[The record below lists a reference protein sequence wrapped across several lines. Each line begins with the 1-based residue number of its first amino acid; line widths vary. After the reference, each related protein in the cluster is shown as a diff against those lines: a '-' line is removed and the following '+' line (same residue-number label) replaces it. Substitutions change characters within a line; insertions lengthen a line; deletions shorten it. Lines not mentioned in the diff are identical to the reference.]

1 MLSIVTAN
9 RGLRLLLA
17 VLSFACL
24 ALLGAQAA
32 QAAAPAQE
40 EPAIPMTLE
49 EKQGCGCHSLEK
61 ESWQM
66 SPHGQLD
73 ADGEPVAAC
82 ATCHGEYV
90 EGHPDEG
97 MIPLA
102 TDSSACTDCHEQ
114 TAAEWAGTVHA
125 EAGIQCISCHL
136 SHTQDLRVTS
146 DQLCQSCHREAL
158 QDPLHTAHWLG
169 ETPCTNCHVAQDD
182 IHAGGM
188 AAADPAAVLPVTP
201 RHDFVAVSGSN
212 CLDCH
217 GKDVTT
223 LDGPAQTKF
232 VVRNEL
238 MQTANQVPT
247 LRTELANAQQA
258 NRTLSFWQPV
268 SLGLGIGIGG
278 ILGIGFVL
286 LAVRVGRSKRGD
298 EQ

>member
-1 MLSIVTAN
+1 
-9 RGLRLLLA
+9 
-17 VLSFACL
+17 
-24 ALLGAQAA
+24 
-32 QAAAPAQE
+32 
-40 EPAIPMTLE
+40 MTLE

-61 ESWQM
+61 ESWEI

-73 ADGEPVAAC
+73 ANGEPVATC

-114 TAAEWAGTVHA
+114 TASEWEGTVHA

-136 SHTQDLRVTS
+136 SHSQDLRVTS
-146 DQLCQSCHREAL
+146 DQLCQTCHRDAL

-169 ETPCTNCHVAQDD
+169 ETPCTTCHVAETVHTVNGD
-182 IHAGGM
+182 ASTTTVAL
-188 AAADPAAVLPVTP
+188 AATP

-217 GKDVTT
+217 GKDVTA
-223 LDGPAQTKF
+223 LDGPAQTEF

-238 MQTANQVPT
+238 MQTAKQVPT
-247 LRTELANAQQA
+247 LQSELKSAQQL
-258 NRTLSFWQPV
+258 NRTLGLWQPV
-268 SLGLGIGIGG
+268 SLGLGIGVGG
-278 ILGIGFVL
+278 ILGIAFVL
-286 LAVRVGRSKRGD
+286 IAVRLGRGAKRGE